1 MCYCLGRDSSISLC
15 VAIDVKSLYSLLA
28 LILSVPSWAQTTC
41 YTDPH
46 GTTLCSTP
54 EGVIRGTTSSTGQ
67 SVYRDERGNR
77 LDYEV
82 SPFGDASIERPSGET
97 IEWLQS
103 APADA
108 DRAGDD
114 TVPGAGQ
121 SRPQPDAQ
129 NNSGMPREIQPH

>member
-1 MCYCLGRDSSISLC
+1 MT
-15 VAIDVKSLYSLLA
+15 IDVKSLYSLLA
-28 LILSVPSWAQTTC
+28 LTLSLPSWAQTTC

-67 SVYRDERGNR
+67 SIYRDERGNR
-77 LDYEV
+77 LDYQV
-82 SPFGDASIERPSGET
+82 TPSGDAAIKLPSGDT

-108 DRAGDD
+108 DKPGGNAVPAAGEN
-114 TVPGAGQ
+114 
-121 SRPQPDAQ
+121 RPRPDAQ
-129 NNSGMPREIQPH
+129 NDSGMPREIQPH